1 MYVILVNEDDTVTHS
16 KKERIMQ
23 RSQLFSNLWFL
34 VEPYYHG
41 YDMKEC
47 TATLKYILPNSK
59 EYRREELVLSDKT
72 FKGYLKYELPVTTE
86 ITKESGQLAF
96 RLTFTLLDLDTKGNI
111 VQRVRQVDESYLDI
125 IATPAWDS
133 IVPDTALES
142 LDQRI
147 LKMDAQMKVLGQIA
161 DTLDDNKADGL
172 KYQDS
177 MLQLLANGQP
187 IGNQVLIPGEGDVII
202 NAEGNPVVDF
212 SSISGSVP
220 TPPESNEPEVDIPSD
235 EKNVVEF

>member
-1 MYVILVNEDDTVTHS
+1 MYVVLVNDDDTLTHS

-34 VEPYYHG
+34 VEPRYHG

-72 FKGYLKYELPVTTE
+72 FKGYLKYELPITTE
-86 ITKESGQLAF
+86 ITKEAGRLNF
-96 RLTFTLLDLDTKGNI
+96 RLTFTLLDLDNQGNI
-111 VQRVRQVDESYLDI
+111 VQRVRQTDESYFDI
-125 IATPAWDS
+125 VATPAWDS
-133 IVPDTALES
+133 IVPDAALEG

-147 LKMDAQMKVLGQIA
+147 IKMDAQMKVLSQIA

-177 MLQLLANGQP
+177 ALQLLANGKP
-187 IGNQVLIPGEGDVII
+187 IGNQVLIPGEGGAII
-202 NAEGNPVVDF
+202 NPGGSPVVDF
-212 SSISGSVP
+212 GSVKDD
-220 TPPESNEPEVDIPSD
+220 TPSDDDNPEVGTPSGD
-235 EKNVVEF
+235 KNVVEF